1 MPRRTTLT
9 RRSILAGA
17 AGLGLNPLGTPGA
30 STSGQVQAQAK
41 PPGGPETVVVG
52 FPIYEGATLL
62 DFAGA
67 TQVFAFAGSVKIRFV
82 PTWLAAR
89 MAPVTTT
96 GPSFRTIASRACGRS
111 GSRSS
116 RTNRCAAGPCAPRG
130 PRGAR
135 P

>member
-17 AGLGLNPLGTPGA
+17 AGLSLTEGADPGA
-30 STSGQVQAQAK
+30 LARGQAEAQAK

-52 FPIYEGATLL
+52 FPIYQGATLL

-67 TQVFAFAGSVKIRFV
+67 TQVFAFATSDQIRFV

-96 GPSFRTIASRACGRS
+96 EGV
-111 GSRSS
+111 
-116 RTNRCAAGPCAPRG
+116 
-130 PRGAR
+130 
-135 P
+135 